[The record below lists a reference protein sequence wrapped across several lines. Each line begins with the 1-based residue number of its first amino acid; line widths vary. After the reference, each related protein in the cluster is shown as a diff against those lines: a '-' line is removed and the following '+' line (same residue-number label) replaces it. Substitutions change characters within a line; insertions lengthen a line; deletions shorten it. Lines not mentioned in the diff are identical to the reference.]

1 MNPLT
6 ANEQHDHHLRKQAA
20 LISVLVG
27 FGMLGMKTTAY
38 LLTNSAAILSDA
50 MESIVH
56 VFATSIALY
65 SIIVSSRPADE
76 SHPYGH
82 GKVEFF
88 SAGLEGGLIIVAAF
102 AIIYA
107 AVRDLILGRA
117 LVDLDTGMLLTL
129 AAALVNLLLG
139 WFLIKRGKATDSLTL
154 VADGKHVLTDSYT
167 SFGVVA
173 GLGLVYMTGLTIL
186 DPLVAI
192 AVAINILFSGYKL
205 MRVSVGGLMD
215 EVDRPTLKRIN
226 EIVHRLRT
234 SEWINMHHLR
244 IMRSGRLH
252 HLDFHLIVP
261 FYWSVEKS
269 HAFQGEIV
277 KKVVSE
283 MNNNATVLTHL
294 DPCFESYCFSCS
306 VEPCP
311 ERRSPFVR
319 QAEWTISS
327 MVGRPPFIDDGDET
341 DGIGL
346 QTENNSKGIAS

>member
-1 MNPLT
+1 MT

-38 LLTNSAAILSDA
+38 LLTHSTAILSDA
-50 MESIVH
+50 LESIVH

-107 AVRDLILGRA
+107 AVRDMIFGRE

-129 AAALVNLLLG
+129 GASIVNLLLG

-154 VADGKHVLTDSYT
+154 IADGKHVLTDSYT

-173 GLGLVYMTGLTIL
+173 GLGLVYATGVTIL
-186 DPLVAI
+186 DPLVAM

-215 EVDRPTLKRIN
+215 EADRPTLERIN
-226 EIVHRLRT
+226 AIVNRLRT

-244 IMRSGRLH
+244 TMRSGRLH

-261 FYWSVEKS
+261 FYWSVERS
-269 HAFQGEIV
+269 HAFQGE
-277 KKVVSE
+277 VVRKIASE
-283 MNNNATVLTHL
+283 MNNNATVLIHL
-294 DPCFESYCFSCS
+294 DPCIESYCSSCR

-311 ERRSPFVR
+311 ERQSQFVR
-319 QAEWTISS
+319 QPEWTISS
-327 MVGRPPFIDDGDET
+327 MIGDPPFISEGDERDT
-341 DGIGL
+341 QMYI
-346 QTENNSKGIAS
+346 TEDNLKGIAP

>member
-1 MNPLT
+1 MT
-6 ANEQHDHHLRKQAA
+6 TNEERDHRLRKQAA

-50 MESIVH
+50 MESVVH
-56 VFATSIALY
+56 VFATSMALY

-107 AVRDLILGRA
+107 AVRDMIFGRQ

-173 GLGLVYMTGLTIL
+173 GLGLVYLTGLTIL

-215 EVDRPTLKRIN
+215 EADRPTLERIN
-226 EIVHRLRT
+226 EIVNRLRT
-234 SEWINMHHLR
+234 NEWINMHHLR

-269 HAFQGEIV
+269 HTFQGE
-277 KKVVSE
+277 VVRKIASA
-283 MNNNATVLTHL
+283 MNNNATVLIHL
-294 DPCFESYCFSCS
+294 DPCMEPYCHSCG
-306 VEPCP
+306 VEFCP
-311 ERRSPFVR
+311 ERRSPCV
-319 QAEWTISS
+319 QQPEWTISS
-327 MVGRPPFIDDGDET
+327 MVGDPPFVSDGDEP
-341 DGIGL
+341 G
-346 QTENNSKGIAS
+346 

>member
-1 MNPLT
+1 MT
-6 ANEQHDHHLRKQAA
+6 TSEQHDHRLRKQAA

-27 FGMLGMKTTAY
+27 FCMLGMKTTAY
-38 LLTNSAAILSDA
+38 FLTHSAAILSDA
-50 MESIVH
+50 MESVVH

-88 SAGLEGGLIIVAAF
+88 SAGLEGGLIVVAAF

-107 AVRDLILGRA
+107 AVRDMIFGRE
-117 LVDLDTGMLLTL
+117 LVDLDIGMLIIL
-129 AAALVNLLLG
+129 AASVVNLLLG

-173 GLGLVYMTGLTIL
+173 GLGLVYLTGYTIL

-215 EVDRPTLKRIN
+215 EADRPTLERIH
-226 EIVHRLRT
+226 EIVNRLRT

-244 IMRSGRLH
+244 IIRSGRLH
-252 HLDFHLIVP
+252 HLDFHLIIP

-269 HAFQGEIV
+269 HAFQGDIV
-277 KKVVSE
+277 KKISAE
-283 MNNNATVLTHL
+283 MKNNATVLIHL
-294 DPCFESYCFSCS
+294 DPCIEAYCPHCH
-306 VEPCP
+306 VAPCP
-311 ERRSPFVR
+311 ERQAQFV
-319 QAEWTISS
+319 QEPEWTISS
-327 MVGRPPFIDDGDET
+327 MIGDPPFISDGDERDT
-341 DGIGL
+341 LTNITND
-346 QTENNSKGIAS
+346 NSKE

>member
-1 MNPLT
+1 M
-6 ANEQHDHHLRKQAA
+6 
-20 LISVLVG
+20 LVG
-27 FGMLGMKTTAY
+27 FGMLGIKTTAY
-38 LLTNSAAILSDA
+38 LLTHSAAIFSDA
-50 MESIVH
+50 LESIVH

-88 SAGLEGGLIIVAAF
+88 SAGLEGGLIVVAAF

-107 AVRDLILGRA
+107 AVRDMIFGRE
-117 LVDLDTGMLLTL
+117 LVDLDTGMLLIL
-129 AAALVNLLLG
+129 AASIVNLLLG

-173 GLGLVYMTGLTIL
+173 GLGLVYLTGYTIL

-192 AVAINILFSGYKL
+192 AVAINILVSGYKL

-215 EVDRPTLKRIN
+215 EADRPTLERIN
-226 EIVHRLRT
+226 EIVHRFRT
-234 SEWINMHHLR
+234 REWINMHHLR

-277 KKVVSE
+277 RE
-283 MNNNATVLTHL
+283 IGAAMNNNATILIHL
-294 DPCFESYCFSCS
+294 DPCIEAYCPSCN

-311 ERRSPFVR
+311 ER
-319 QAEWTISS
+319 QARFIHQPEWTIMSI
-327 MVGRPPFIDDGDET
+327 VGDPPFISDGDER
-341 DGIGL
+341 DGIV
-346 QTENNSKGIAS
+346 QATQ